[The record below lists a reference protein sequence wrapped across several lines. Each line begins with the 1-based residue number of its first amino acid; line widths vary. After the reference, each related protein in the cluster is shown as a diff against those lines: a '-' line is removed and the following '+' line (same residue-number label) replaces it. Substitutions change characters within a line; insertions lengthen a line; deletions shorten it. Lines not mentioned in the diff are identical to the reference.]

1 MHRGSNAIEAL
12 CAAGVAGGDYL
23 MALAAMIVARLHA
36 VGRTARVL
44 LIGGARTERT
54 QLMNAMAVTDPQGGA
69 V

>member
-44 LIGGARTERT
+44 LIGGCTDREEPTHERHG
-54 QLMNAMAVTDPQGGA
+54 L
-69 V
+69 